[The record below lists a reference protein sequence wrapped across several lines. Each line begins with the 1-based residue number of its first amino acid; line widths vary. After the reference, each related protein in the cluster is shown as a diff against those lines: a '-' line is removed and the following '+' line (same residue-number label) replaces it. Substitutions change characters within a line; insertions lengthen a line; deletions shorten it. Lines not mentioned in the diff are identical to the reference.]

1 MKKHQKQNNR
11 TIAFTQQV
19 LLDMLLIVGELYE
32 TGMKTYRG
40 PFSRPREKVGDRFA
54 KKQCQGIN
62 ELKKRGRIRI
72 IKNGEKQFF
81 ELTQKGYQEA
91 LKSRII
97 TKSKMMPDGDFCLV
111 VFDVPED
118 IRKVRWAFRRLLKK
132 ADFYQVQK
140 SVWESDREVVEELR
154 ELVKQLKAEQYIR
167 VYRANGER

>member
-1 MKKHQKQNNR
+1 
-11 TIAFTQQV
+11 
-19 LLDMLLIVGELYE
+19 
-32 TGMKTYRG
+32 
-40 PFSRPREKVGDRFA
+40 
-54 KKQCQGIN
+54 
-62 ELKKRGRIRI
+62 
-72 IKNGEKQFF
+72 
-81 ELTQKGYQEA
+81 